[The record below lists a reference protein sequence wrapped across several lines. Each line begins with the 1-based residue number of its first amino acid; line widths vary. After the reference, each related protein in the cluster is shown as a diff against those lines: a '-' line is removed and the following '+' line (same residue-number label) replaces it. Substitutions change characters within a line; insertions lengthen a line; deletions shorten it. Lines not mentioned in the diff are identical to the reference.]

1 MLRLN
6 PKTGGGGGGTGGEK
20 PVFEGADELIG
31 ALNRG
36 FFPLVFTDFGHFFDF
51 TPRSASAWFF
61 DEVFSPGF

>member
-1 MLRLN
+1 M
-6 PKTGGGGGGTGGEK
+6 GGEK